1 MRRRPWEWNRTPLA
15 LPPTSCVRDGG
26 RPCVIHLVRAANGIG
41 SLREF
46 AAAMRAHPPG
56 VEHELVLAMKGFDS
70 WAQAAPYVAQ
80 AADLEPTIEFF
91 PDLGFDFGVLF
102 GVAARLR
109 RSRYCFINS
118 HTRPVVADWLAKL
131 DAALALPGA
140 GMVGATGSWLSSHS
154 WLAYSIGLPSL
165 YRSVLP
171 PIHEARRVLLEIDLE
186 QLHVERRSPRDSLR
200 TRLALLSQV
209 PEELL
214 AFAPF
219 PTPHLRN
226 TMLMVGHETLR
237 SLRLFPVRTK
247 FDTYVLES
255 GTLNIVGQ
263 LARMGLDALVV
274 DSAGAAYRPAEWYR
288 SGTYW
293 QGAQERLLAVDN
305 RTLAYE
311 RGGAARRR
319 VLSALSWGLHAD
331 PAP

>member
-1 MRRRPWEWNRTPLA
+1 MRRPWEWNRTPLA
-15 LPPTSCVRDGG
+15 LPPTSCGQDDGP
-26 RPCVIHLVRAANGIG
+26 PCVIHLVRAANGID

-56 VEHELVLAMKGFDS
+56 VEHELVLALKGFGS
-70 WAQAAPYVAQ
+70 WAQAAPYIAQ
-80 AADLEPTIEFF
+80 VADLEPTIEFF
-91 PDLGFDFGVLF
+91 PDMGLDLGVLF

-109 RSRYCFINS
+109 RGRYCFVNS
-118 HTRPVVADWLAKL
+118 HTRPVVAGWLAKL
-131 DAALALPGA
+131 DAALALPGV

-154 WLAYSIGLPSL
+154 WLAFSLGLPSF

-171 PIHEARRVLLEIDLE
+171 PIHEARRLLLEIDLE
-186 QLHVERRSPRDSLR
+186 QLHLERRSRRDSLR
-200 TRLALLSQV
+200 ARLALLSQV

-226 TMLMVGHETLR
+226 TMLMVG
-237 SLRLFPVRTK
+237 
-247 FDTYVLES
+247 
-255 GTLNIVGQ
+255 Q
-263 LARMGLDALVV
+263 LARIGQRALVV
-274 DSAGAAYRPAEWYR
+274 DSAGVAYEPAEWYR

-293 QGAQERLLAVDN
+293 QGGQERLLAIDN

-311 RGGAARRR
+311 RGGAVRRR

-331 PAP
+331 PGP

>member
-1 MRRRPWEWNRTPLA
+1 MRRPWEWNRTPLA
-15 LPPTSCVRDGG
+15 LPPTSCGRDGG
-26 RPCVIHLVRAANGIG
+26 PPCVIHLVRAANGID

-46 AAAMRAHPPG
+46 AAAMRAYPPG

-70 WAQAAPYVAQ
+70 RAQAAPYIAQ

-91 PDLGFDFGVLF
+91 PDLGLDLGVLF

-118 HTRPVVADWLAKL
+118 HTRPAAAGWLAKL
-131 DAALALPGA
+131 DAALALSGA

-154 WLAYSIGLPSL
+154 WLAYSIGLPSF
-165 YRSVLP
+165 YRGVLP
-171 PIHEARRVLLEIDLE
+171 PIREARGVLLEIDLE
-186 QLHVERRSPRDSLR
+186 QQRVERRSKRDVLW

-226 TMLMVGHETLR
+226 TMLMVGHDTLR

-255 GTLNIVGQ
+255 GSLNMVGQ
-263 LARMGLDALVV
+263 LARMGQRALVV
-274 DSAGAAYRPAEWYR
+274 DSDGAVYKPAEWYR

-293 QGAQERLLAVDN
+293 QGRQERLLAIDN

-311 RGGAARRR
+311 RGDAPRRR

-331 PAP
+331 LAP